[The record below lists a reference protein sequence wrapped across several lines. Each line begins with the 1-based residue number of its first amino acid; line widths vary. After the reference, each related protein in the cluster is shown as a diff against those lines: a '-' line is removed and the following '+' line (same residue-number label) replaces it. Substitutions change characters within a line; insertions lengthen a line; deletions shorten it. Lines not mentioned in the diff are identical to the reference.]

1 MWARTSIR
9 GFARGVMMSWDDI
22 LAQYDHVEVR
32 SFLNGRVRVGYP
44 PSVGSADLDYGRGAI
59 LRERDLIGRAVDSVG
74 REWKFALWGMAQA
87 QIFPCPCGQR
97 LVIENLLFDLT
108 DGLKIDEFGLSW
120 FSHGFFSADGMR
132 LFIRN
137 CVEIHC
143 FDHTGLAWKSRG
155 LFEGDIN
162 SAEWCDGFVH
172 CKGPMGWVD
181 PDREFSLYLDPATGD
196 VVAGDDEALKV
207 YGGDRVLH

>member
-1 MWARTSIR
+1 MLGRISIR
-9 GFARGVMMSWDDI
+9 ASARGVMMSWDDV
-22 LAQYDHVEVR
+22 LAQYDHVEIR

-59 LRERDLIGRAVDSVG
+59 LRERDLIGRAIDSDG
-74 REWKFALWGMAQA
+74 REWKFVLGGMAHA
-87 QIFPCPCGQR
+87 QIFPSPCGQR
-97 LVIENLLFDLT
+97 LIVDNLLVDLS

-132 LFIRN
+132 LFVRN
-137 CVEIHC
+137 CVEIYC
-143 FDHTGLAWKSRG
+143 FDYTGLAWNSG
-155 LFEGDIN
+155 ALFEGDMN
-162 SAEWCDGFVH
+162 SAAWHDGFVR
-172 CKGPMGWVD
+172 CMGPMGWID

-196 VVAGDDEALKV
+196 VVAGDVEALKV